1 MPMPDPDPDPDPY
14 DPRCSSGTM
23 GLNGDVVNPRE
34 SVGLTY

>member
-1 MPMPDPDPDPDPY
+1 MPDPDPDPDPY

-23 GLNGDVVNPRE
+23 GLNGDVVNRE